1 MTKPFNELRKKMSP
15 ASQTRAD
22 ALTKKMLAEMPL
34 YELRQAMNLTQEKL
48 ASTLNVKQAT
58 VSKLERRTDMYI
70 STLARFV
77 EAMGGELEVRARF
90 QNGDVKINSL
100 EGLNSEVAVTLD
112 SNVHVELTNVVQRAK
127 WEVSM
132 SSTPKTAIT
141 QTPRPA
147 LGASN
152 PTAMES
158 ITTPS
163 GIQLLWA
170 KAA

>member
-1 MTKPFNELRKKMSP
+1 MTKPFNELRKKMSS
-15 ASQTRAD
+15 ASQVRAD

-34 YELRQAMNLTQEKL
+34 YELRQAMNLTQEEL
-48 ASTLNVKQAT
+48 ASVLNVKQAT

-100 EGLNSEVAVTLD
+100 EGLNSAVDVALD
-112 SNVHVELTNVVQRAK
+112 SNIHIEINNVPQHEK
-127 WEVSM
+127 WKVSGTP
-132 SSTPKTAIT
+132 TPKMTIR
-141 QTPRPA
+141 QTPRPELA
-147 LGASN
+147 ASN

-158 ITTPS
+158 ITYPK
-163 GIQLLWA
+163 GIMLR
-170 KAA
+170 AA

>member
-1 MTKPFNELRKKMSP
+1 MTKSFNELRQKMSP

-34 YELRQAMNLTQEKL
+34 YELRQAMNLTQEEL

-90 QNGDVKINSL
+90 RNGDVKINSL
-100 EGLNSEVAVTLD
+100 EGLNRDVAVTLD
-112 SNVHVELTNVVQRAK
+112 SNVHVEVNDAAPHANWR
-127 WEVSM
+127 VSM
-132 SSTPKTAIT
+132 APTPKSVTTLA
-141 QTPRPA
+141 PRLVIWA
-147 LGASN
+147 DN
-152 PTAMES
+152 PTATES
-158 ITTPS
+158 IPTPQ
-163 GIQLLWA
+163 GIMLPMA
-170 KAA
+170 EAA